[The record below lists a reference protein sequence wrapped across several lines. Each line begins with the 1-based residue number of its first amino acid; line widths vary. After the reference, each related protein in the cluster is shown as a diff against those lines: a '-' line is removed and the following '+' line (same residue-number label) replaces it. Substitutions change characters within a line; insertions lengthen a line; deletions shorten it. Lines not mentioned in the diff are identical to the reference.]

1 MSAKLLL
8 PAIRSRIGDWTFYA
22 TTMKL
27 SDVASHIKAPDEVHT
42 SKRLSDWIQRE
53 AIESHAE
60 AISEY
65 ITTNDQRFLGSIIV
79 GVYGGQPDWSP
90 LKIRLSSSPDLTDSQ
105 IRRLESAL
113 GVLHLSGEEK
123 LFPVDGQ
130 HRVEGIK
137 MAVGRAAPDS
147 PIREDSI
154 SAVFISHDPSTAE
167 GVARTRRLFTTL
179 NKKAKAVS
187 KAQTIALDEDNG
199 FAIVTRRLIDSHN
212 LFCGDD
218 SRIAFNGTG
227 SLGASEK
234 NAITSVV
241 GLFEIVKDLYG
252 DAGDFD
258 QKRPPENAL
267 EAHLSRCAGF
277 FDALVRHIPEY
288 QKVFVGKEAEPGDFR
303 TVTSNHLLFR
313 PIGQRAFARATELMI
328 SRGCSIDEAVVKIGR
343 ANLNLLSEHWA
354 HILWNPVTEQM
365 MTGTLIV
372 GEANLLELAQEPARN
387 KQSLKRLLKLRE
399 AIQALGQAPAD
410 ASGANV

>member
-1 MSAKLLL
+1 MSARLLL
-8 PAIRSRIGDWTFYA
+8 PAIRSRVGDWTFYA

-27 SDVASHIKAPDEVHT
+27 SDVATHIKAPDEVHR
-42 SKRLSDWIQRE
+42 SKSLSDWIQRE

-60 AISEY
+60 AISTY

-90 LKIRLSSSPDLTDSQ
+90 LKIRLSSSADLTDSQ

-137 MAVGRAAPDS
+137 KAVARVAPDS

-199 FAIVTRRLIDSHN
+199 FAIVTRRLIDSYS
-212 LFCGDD
+212 LFCGKD
-218 SRIAFNGTG
+218 SRIAFNSTG

-234 NAITSVV
+234 SAITSVV

-252 DAGDFD
+252 TAGDFD
-258 QKRPPENAL
+258 QKRPSEEAL
-267 EAHLSRCAGF
+267 DAHLSRCVQF
-277 FDALVRHIPEY
+277 FDALLKNIPEY
-288 QKVFVGKEAEPGDFR
+288 QKVFNSKVAAPGDFR
-303 TVTSNHLLFR
+303 TAASNHLLFR

-328 SRGCSIDEAVVKIGR
+328 SRGLSVDEAVVTISK
-343 ANLNLLSEHWA
+343 ADLDLLSESWA
-354 HILWNPVTEQM
+354 HVLWNPVTEQM
-365 MTGTLIV
+365 MTGTLMV
-372 GEANLLELAQEPARN
+372 GEANLLELAGVPPRS

-399 AIQALGQAPAD
+399 AIE
-410 ASGANV
+410 ASGAAPTDASDASE

>member
-1 MSAKLLL
+1 
-8 PAIRSRIGDWTFYA
+8 
-22 TTMKL
+22 MKL

-60 AISEY
+60 AISQY
-65 ITTNDQRFLGSIIV
+65 ITTSDQRFLGSIIV

-137 MAVGRAAPDS
+137 KAVARVAPDS
-147 PIREDSI
+147 PIREDAI
-154 SAVFISHDPSTAE
+154 SAVFISHDPLTPE

-199 FAIVTRRLIDSHN
+199 FAIVTRRLIDSYS

-218 SRIAFNGTG
+218 SRIAFNSTG

-252 DAGDFD
+252 TAGDFD
-258 QKRPPENAL
+258 QKRPSEGAL
-267 EAHLSRCAGF
+267 EAHLSRCVEF
-277 FDALVRHIPEY
+277 FDALLRNIPEY
-288 QKVFVGKEAEPGDFR
+288 QEVFGSKVAVPGDFR
-303 TVTSNHLLFR
+303 TVTCNHLLFR

-328 SRGCSIDEAVVKIGR
+328 SRGCSVDEAVVKISR
-343 ANLNLLSEHWA
+343 ANLDLLSEPWA
-354 HILWNPVTEQM
+354 HVLWNPVTEQM
-365 MTGTLIV
+365 MTGALMV
-372 GEANLLELAQEPARN
+372 GEANLLELAEVPPRS

-399 AIQALGQAPAD
+399 AIEASGTAPAD
-410 ASGANV
+410 ASDGDE